1 MRLGK
6 PCINPTLNSET
17 TPSLIHPTMKP
28 QSAGD
33 SMENSTDAATS
44 FTGDSDICQQ
54 LLHRYGNSA
63 APQHRHLCATA
74 AATRSIIQSESLPL
88 SPLSY
93 FAATIDAL
101 SHTTNDVD
109 AVSALSS
116 FLAIVLPLVPEK
128 CIATSK
134 AVEAAEIVVRMVES
148 QCEGLPVST
157 VRALVK
163 CLGVLMEFCGLDD
176 WESVKLG
183 FQMLMKYS
191 VDKRPK
197 VRKCAQ
203 DCVVKLFKSFKSPLV
218 KKSASKLVLTSL
230 KTYISLA
237 VKTVASGSVDGCK
250 DETISKGEHLEVL
263 HMLNLLKFL
272 VPCLPSKVISKA
284 VMELQTAISPRF
296 SALTR
301 HVFDVIDEILRFLEA
316 GSTIPDT
323 EKIVMTLSTYISR
336 KQNPVDTIFS
346 AAALLDA
353 FLTKFQIGD
362 PTKWNDHYSL
372 IIGSIAGLLTSES
385 TATKASN
392 ILKEMINHHID
403 VEVLLSSETM
413 LADENSVESKES
425 RMMKSLCDALLK
437 VVSTHKGIP
446 NEHTLAVI
454 SVLFLKLGKS
464 SHIYMRCVLLKLATF
479 MTAASGDTSDVKHLQ
494 ECMGSAVIAMGPEK
508 LLDVLPI
515 SLDAN
520 DQTCSNIWLIP
531 VLKEYVAGS
540 SLGFFIENIVPLAE
554 SFQEESQK
562 VKKSV
567 NGEELQ
573 AYASGCWGLL
583 PAFCR
588 YPNDTHKKFQS
599 LTRLLIPCIRKD
611 AFMLEDIAIAM
622 QLLVKQ
628 NRSFL
633 GAEQGADEASKFPKP
648 NYSKKA
654 ATKNIKALSSCSEEL
669 LKAFTKVFFKASK
682 KKRVFVKDAIKCLT
696 LITESVMIKK
706 IFISS
711 LKRLQQNVSA
721 DKVNAK
727 RCLILELASS
737 VVGAASLDLID
748 LIYNFIKQSL
758 QEEDENIQRE
768 AYATLHQILEQSS
781 EFCSSKFEELTDL
794 LLGLKSPDNVTSL
807 RWRLSCFKNLIIH
820 SVEITLDG
828 ENTYGFRM
836 LNEVIVTLKDG
847 KDESRKVAYDI
858 LLGIS
863 STLQKTSSTLEKGP
877 YYEFVSM
884 IMGYLS
890 GSSPHIKSGAV
901 SALSLVVYN
910 DSKICT
916 LMPDL
921 VPSILELLHSKAI
934 EVIKAVLGF
943 IKVLVLS
950 LQVSDLQNFLSDIL
964 SGLLPWSSV
973 SRHHFKSKVTV
984 ILEIMMRKC
993 GSGSVKSLVPA
1004 KYLDFVKDVLENRQG
1019 KTNSQETA
1027 TTGTDAGLSETTP
1040 NRKPKLKPKA
1050 AGSFTKKEH
1059 STETRKRKRD
1069 DKNRP
1074 DKPRKFSS
1082 RGNNT
1087 SKDVKRSGF
1096 VKSSERPS
1104 QGGFKRKNSSFKND
1118 NSGGKRQK

>member
-1 MRLGK
+1 
-6 PCINPTLNSET
+6 
-17 TPSLIHPTMKP
+17 MK
-28 QSAGD
+28 S
-33 SMENSTDAATS
+33 
-44 FTGDSDICQQ
+44 
-54 LLHRYGNSA
+54 
-63 APQHRHLCATA
+63 
-74 AATRSIIQSESLPL
+74 
-88 SPLSY
+88 
-93 FAATIDAL
+93 
-101 SHTTNDVD
+101 
-109 AVSALSS
+109 
-116 FLAIVLPLVPEK
+116 
-128 CIATSK
+128 
-134 AVEAAEIVVRMVES
+134 
-148 QCEGLPVST
+148 
-157 VRALVK
+157 
-163 CLGVLMEFCGLDD
+163 
-176 WESVKLG
+176 
-183 FQMLMKYS
+183 
-191 VDKRPK
+191 
-197 VRKCAQ
+197 
-203 DCVVKLFKSFKSPLV
+203 
-218 KKSASKLVLTSL
+218 
-230 KTYISLA
+230 A
-237 VKTVASGSVDGCK
+237 VKTVDSRSVDGSK
-250 DETISKGEHLEVL
+250 DENTSKGEHLEVL

-272 VPCLPSKVISKA
+272 VPCLPSKVISK
-284 VMELQTAISPRF
+284 VVIELQTAISASF

-301 HVFDVIDEILRFLEA
+301 HVFDVMDEILRFLEA

-323 EKIVMTLSTYISR
+323 EKIVTILSTYISK

-346 AAALLDA
+346 AAALLDT

-385 TATKASN
+385 TAMKASN

-403 VEVLLSSETM
+403 VEILLSSETM
-413 LADENSVESKES
+413 LADENNVESKES
-425 RMMKSLCDALLK
+425 RLLKSLCDALLK
-437 VVSTHKGIP
+437 VISAHKGIP
-446 NEHTLAVI
+446 NEHILAVI
-454 SVLFLKLGKS
+454 SALFLKLGKS
-464 SHIYMRCVLLKLATF
+464 SHIYMGSVLLKLAAF
-479 MTAASGDTSDVKHLQ
+479 MTATSGNTYDVKHLQ

-508 LLDVLPI
+508 LLDILPI
-515 SLDAN
+515 SLVAN
-520 DQTCSNIWLIP
+520 DQTCSNSWLIP
-531 VLKEYVAGS
+531 ILKEYVAGS
-540 SLGFFIENIVPLAE
+540 SLGFFIENVVPLAD

-567 NGEELQ
+567 SGEELQ

-588 YPNDTHKKFQS
+588 YPSDTHKKFQS
-599 LTRLLIPCIRKD
+599 LERLLIPCIRKD
-611 AFMLEDIAIAM
+611 AFMLEDIAIAI

-633 GAEQGADEASKFPKP
+633 GAEQCDDEALKFPKLS
-648 NYSKKA
+648 YSKKA
-654 ATKNIKALSSCSEEL
+654 ATKNIKALASCSEEL
-669 LKAFTKVFFKASK
+669 LKAFTKVFFKVSK

-696 LITESVMIKK
+696 LITEPATIKK

-711 LKRLQQNVSA
+711 LKRLEQKVSA

-727 RCLILELASS
+727 RCLILDLASS
-737 VVGAASLDLID
+737 VVGAASLDLIE

-768 AYATLHQILEQSS
+768 AYATLHKILEQSS
-781 EFCSSKFEELTDL
+781 AFCSSKFEELTDL
-794 LLGLKSPDNVTSL
+794 VLGLKSPDNVTSL
-807 RWRLSCFKNLIIH
+807 KWRLSCFRNLIIH

-828 ENTYGFRM
+828 ENTCGFRM

-847 KDESRKVAYDI
+847 KEESRKVAYDV

-863 STLQKTSSTLEKGP
+863 STLQKTASTLEKGP

-943 IKVLVLS
+943 LKVLVLS
-950 LQVSDLQNFLSDIL
+950 LQVSELQNFLSDIL

-993 GSGSVKSLVPA
+993 GSASVKSLVPA

-1027 TTGTDAGLSETTP
+1027 TTGTDAGLSETTT
-1040 NRKPKLKPKA
+1040 NSKPKFKSKT
-1050 AGSFTKKEH
+1050 AGSFTKKDH

-1069 DKNRP
+1069 DKNCP
-1074 DKPRKFSS
+1074 DKPSKFSP
-1082 RGNNT
+1082 RGNNNT
-1087 SKDVKRSGF
+1087 TKDVKHSGF
-1096 VKSSERPS
+1096 AKSSDHLS
-1104 QGGFKRKNSSFKND
+1104 KGGFKRKNPSFKND
-1118 NSGGKRQK
+1118 TSSGKRQKQWTKGSKKNASG

>member
-1 MRLGK
+1 MR
-6 PCINPTLNSET
+6 NQR
-17 TPSLIHPTMKP
+17 P
-28 QSAGD
+28 QSAGE
-33 SMENSTDAATS
+33 SMEESTDAGAS
-44 FTGDSDICQQ
+44 FSGESDICQQ
-54 LLHRYGNSA
+54 LLDRYGKSA

-101 SHTTNDVD
+101 SDTSKTTRDVD

-116 FLAIVLPLVPEK
+116 FLAIVLPLVPQK
-128 CIATSK
+128 SIAASK
-134 AVEAAEIVVRMVES
+134 AAEAAEIVVQMMEN

-163 CLGVLMEFCGLDD
+163 CLGVLLEFCDLDD

-183 FQMLMKYS
+183 FQRLMKYS
-191 VDKRPK
+191 IDKRPK

-218 KKSASKLVLTSL
+218 KKRASKLVLASF
-230 KTYISLA
+230 KTYMSLS
-237 VKTVASGSVDGCK
+237 VKTAASRSADGCK
-250 DETISKGEHLEVL
+250 DDTVSKGEHQDAL

-284 VMELQTAISPRF
+284 VVGLQKAITARF

-301 HVFDVIDEILRFLEA
+301 HVFDVMEEILRFLEA

-323 EKIVMTLSTYISR
+323 VKFVATLASYISKR
-336 KQNPVDTIFS
+336 ENPVDTLFS
-346 AAALLDA
+346 AAALLDT
-353 FLTKFQIGD
+353 FLTKFQVGD
-362 PTKWNDHYSL
+362 PTKWHDQYSL
-372 IIGSIAGLLTSES
+372 IIASIAGLLTSES

-403 VEVLLSSETM
+403 VEVLFSSEKM
-413 LADENSVESKES
+413 LANENNVESKES
-425 RMMKSLCDALLK
+425 RIVKSLCDELLK
-437 VVSTHKGIP
+437 VASTNKGIP
-446 NEHTLAVI
+446 NEHILAVI
-454 SVLFLKLGKS
+454 SALFLKLEKS
-464 SHIYMRCVLLKLATF
+464 SHIYMGSVLLKLAAF
-479 MTAASGDTSDVKHLQ
+479 MTTASGNTSDVKHLQ
-494 ECMGSAVIAMGPEK
+494 DCMGSALIAMGPEK

-520 DQTCSNIWLIP
+520 DQTSSNIWLIP
-531 VLKEYVAGS
+531 ILKEYVGCS
-540 SLGFFIENIVPLAE
+540 SLGFFIENILPLAE
-554 SFQEESQK
+554 SFQAESQK

-567 NGEELQ
+567 IGEELQ
-573 AYASGCWGLL
+573 ANASGCWGLL

-588 YPNDTHKKFQS
+588 YPNDTHKNFQS
-599 LTRLLIPCIRKD
+599 LAKLLIPCIRKD

-622 QLLVKQ
+622 QFLVKQ
-628 NRSFL
+628 NRSFI
-633 GAEQGADEASKFPKP
+633 GADQSDDEASKFPKMS
-648 NYSKKA
+648 YSKKV
-654 ATKNIKALSSCSEEL
+654 ATKNIKVLASCSEEL
-669 LKAFTKVFFKASK
+669 LKAFTKVFFKVST
-682 KKRVFVKDAIKCLT
+682 KKRVFVKDTIGCLT
-696 LITESVMIKK
+696 RITDSATIKK

-711 LKRLQQNVSA
+711 LKRLELNVSV

-758 QEEDENIQRE
+758 KEEDENIQRE
-768 AYATLHQILEQSS
+768 AYAALYKILEESS
-781 EFCSSKFEELTDL
+781 EFCSSKFEELMEL
-794 LLGLKSPDNVTSL
+794 ILGLKSPDNVASL
-807 RWRLSCFKNLIIH
+807 RWRFSCFRNLIIH
-820 SVEITLDG
+820 SIERTLDG

-847 KDESRKVAYDI
+847 KEESRKVAYDI

-863 STLQKTSSTLEKGP
+863 STLQKTSSTLNKGP
-877 YYEFVSM
+877 YYEFISM

-901 SALSLVVYN
+901 SALSLVIYN

-921 VPSILELLHSKAI
+921 VHSILELLHSKAI

-973 SRHHFKSKVTV
+973 SRHHFKSKVTLIV
-984 ILEIMMRKC
+984 EIMMRKC
-993 GSGSVKSLVPA
+993 GAASVKSLVPT
-1004 KYLDFVKDVLENRQG
+1004 KYLDFVKNVLENRQG

-1027 TTGTDAGLSETTP
+1027 TTGTDAGTSETAP
-1040 NRKPKLKPKA
+1040 NGKPKFKPKA
-1050 AGSFTKKEH
+1050 AGSFTKKDN
-1059 STETRKRKRD
+1059 STETQKRKRD
-1069 DKNRP
+1069 DNNSSYKSSKFSPRGKNRM
-1074 DKPRKFSS
+1074 
-1082 RGNNT
+1082 N
-1087 SKDVKRSGF
+1087 DVKHSGF
-1096 VKSSERPS
+1096 AKSTDRPS
-1104 QGGFKRKNSSFKND
+1104 QGGFKRKNPSFKKD
-1118 NSGGKRQK
+1118 NSGGKRQKQWTKGSKKNASG